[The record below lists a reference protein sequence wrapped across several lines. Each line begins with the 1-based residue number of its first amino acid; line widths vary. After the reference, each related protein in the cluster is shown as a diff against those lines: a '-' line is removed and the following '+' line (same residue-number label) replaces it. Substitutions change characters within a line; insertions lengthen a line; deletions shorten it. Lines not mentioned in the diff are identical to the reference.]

1 MSSSIKGGG
10 RAILSP
16 EAEEMIVSLLYDSR
30 QRENPLLPKD
40 ENGIVDADATLDD
53 KGNNRC
59 FCDLSKEDK
68 KKEKK
73 KFIKRLVK
81 CHNQQILARKF
92 NGKSVDTNA
101 DEVKPGP
108 AGTKGVKAD
117 STPNKDL
124 AVRNGTSDKVRVEI
138 VEAIFKDGGKHSKS
152 KKSKSI
158 SNSKKSKD
166 VLTWKEGTR
175 KTIVL
180 LRCTNI
186 KDFMTQCKSKLKMKK
201 PTRVFYVDK
210 NSKLEIDLTNDL
222 SGLHDGAVVYVTSH
236 QEKDTSSGTKPTE
249 KLDELESE
257 EDLVLVDPLE
267 SVKRAY
273 NILQKRFAIV
283 GKKRIVN
290 DAKPP
295 FTNHLQNLDELSEER
310 SRLPASNYRSDIL
323 ASLDT
328 SRVVVIC
335 GATGKRK

>member
-1 MSSSIKGGG
+1 MASSIKGGG
-10 RAILSP
+10 RAILSH
-16 EAEEMIVSLLYDSR
+16 EVEEMIISLLYDSR
-30 QRENPLLPKD
+30 QRENPLLPK
-40 ENGIVDADATLDD
+40 EGNGIVDTDATFDD
-53 KGNNRC
+53 EDDNRC
-59 FCDLSKEDK
+59 FCDLSKDEK

-81 CHNQQILARKF
+81 CHDQQVLARKF
-92 NGKSVDTNA
+92 NGKSIETNV

-108 AGTKGVKAD
+108 TGSKGVRAD

-124 AVRNGTSDKVRVEI
+124 NVRNSTSDKVRVDI
-138 VEAIFKDGGKHSKS
+138 VEAIFKDGGKNSKS
-152 KKSKSI
+152 KKSTSI
-158 SNSKKSKD
+158 SKKLKD
-166 VLTWKEGTR
+166 GPIWKEGTR

-210 NSKLEIDLTNDL
+210 DSKLEIDLTNDL

-236 QEKDTSSGTKPTE
+236 QEKDTSGETKATE
-249 KLDELESE
+249 KLDELEIE
-257 EDLVLVDPLE
+257 EDVVLVDPLE
-267 SVKRAY
+267 SVKKAY
-273 NILQKRFAIV
+273 SIQQKRFLRA

-290 DAKPP
+290 DATPP

-310 SRLPASNYRSDIL
+310 SKLPASNYRSDIL

-335 GATGKRK
+335 GATGK